1 MKFKNRF
8 IDLTKSSD
16 IYKLA
21 ELHRQQSFGGTKRYQ
36 CSEFHFLEDE
46 FHPLWHTFIKGDKS
60 LEIKVNIKNFN
71 KELNQLEGSD
81 YIWFDLKVKEDSVE
95 AICQLNKKIRFL
107 VAAGEGALTV
117 NSTKA
122 MENIHDAN

>member
-36 CSEFHFLEDE
+36 CSAFHFLGDE
-46 FHPLWHTFIKGDKS
+46 FHPLWNTFIKSDKS
-60 LEIKVNIKNFN
+60 LEVKVNIQSFN
-71 KELNQLEGSD
+71 KELKQLESSD
-81 YIWFDLKVKEDSVE
+81 YIWFNLKVKTDCVE
-95 AICQLNKKIRFL
+95 AVCQLNKKIRFL
-107 VAAGEGALTV
+107 VATDENALNEGY
-117 NSTKA
+117 
-122 MENIHDAN
+122 